1 MSHDLAPDFNFHAY
15 LRHVDQVAAG
25 VIDRAGCRHCGG
37 RLDVA
42 NFPRKVRGLDP
53 ASEAAG
59 GYDVRVSLCCARE
72 GCWRRAMPP
81 SVRFFG
87 RRIFASVVFMLVAF
101 GTGGSSVGSALPTSS
116 PPPSSP
122 PPSWATRKRWAW
134 WWAERFVLEP
144 WFVVLASRMAT
155 PVDLRCPARDLLSRF
170 DGGIVDRIVNVLAL
184 LAPMTTHSVM
194 PETAPSTRVR

>member
-1 MSHDLAPDFNFHAY
+1 MSHVLAPDFNFHAY

-59 GYDVRVSLCCARE
+59 GYDVRLSLCCARE
-72 GCWRRAMPP
+72 GCRRRATPP

-87 RRIFASVVFMLVAF
+87 RRIFASVVFMLVAV
-101 GTGGSSVGSALPTSS
+101 GTGGRSVDSALPTSS
-116 PPPSSP
+116 SR
-122 PPSWATRKRWAW
+122 PSWATRKRWAS

-144 WFVVLASRMAT
+144 WFVVLASRLAT
-155 PVDLRCPARDLLSRF
+155 PVDLRCPAKDLLSRF
-170 DGGIVDRIVNVLAL
+170 DGGIVDRIANVLAL
-184 LAPMTTHSVM
+184 LAPMTTRSVM

>member
-15 LRHVDQVAAG
+15 LRHVDQVAADA
-25 VIDRAGCRHCGG
+25 IDRVGCRHCGG

-59 GYDVRVSLCCARE
+59 GYDVRLSLCCARE
-72 GCWRRAMPP
+72 GCRRRATPP

-101 GTGGSSVGSALPTSS
+101 GTGGSSVDSALPTS
-116 PPPSSP
+116 PP
-122 PPSWATRKRWAW
+122 PPSWETRKRWAW

-155 PVDLRCPARDLLSRF
+155 PVDLRCPAKDLLSRF
-170 DGGIVDRIVNVLAL
+170 DGGIVDRIVNVLGL
-184 LAPMTTHSVM
+184 LAPMTTRSVLS
-194 PETAPSTRVR
+194 ETAPSTRVR